1 MPATRSAAV
10 RAGLSGT
17 VGAALLLATLAPTIS
32 SASPDGAGAD
42 VGGGPST
49 VELVAAS
56 LPVPT
61 TVRPE
66 DVAAA
71 ELARD
76 RQQASRSQQRAAL
89 VAAQQTAQAGPV
101 RPVADVDQ
109 PPPSPEPAPAPPAVV
124 GERYTTTALNVRSTP
139 GGSVVT
145 VLERGATVSITDRT
159 DGAWQ
164 QVRYDGQDLWVS
176 GEYLSSE
183 KPAPPAAP
191 AAPAASG
198 TTSAPSSG
206 TCSQGSGIESGLTA
220 NARAV
225 YRAVCGRWPQISGYG
240 GYRPDGG
247 SHGSGR
253 AVDIMVS
260 GSLGWEV
267 ANYVRANAGALGVS
281 EVIYAQ
287 QIWTVQRSGEGWRPM
302 SDRGSTT
309 ANHYDHVHVT
319 VY

>member
-17 VGAALLLATLAPTIS
+17 VGAALLLATLAPSVS
-32 SASPDGAGAD
+32 SASPDGAPAD
-42 VGGGPST
+42 VGADPST

-61 TVRPE
+61 RVRPE
-66 DVAAA
+66 DVAAS

-89 VAAQQTAQAGPV
+89 VSAQQTMQVGPM
-101 RPVADVDQ
+101 RPLADVNQ
-109 PPPSPEPAPAPPAVV
+109 TPSPAQPAPAPPAVV
-124 GERYTTTALNVRSTP
+124 GERYTTTALNVRSSP

-145 VLERGATVSITDRT
+145 VLEQGATVAITDRS

-164 QVRYDGQDLWVS
+164 QIRYDGQDLWVS
-176 GEYLSSE
+176 GDYLSSE
-183 KPAPPAAP
+183 KPAPVAAP
-191 AAPAASG
+191 AAPGPSG
-198 TTSAPSSG
+198 ATSAPSSS

-260 GSLGWEV
+260 GPLGWEV

-281 EVIYAQ
+281 EVIYSQ

-302 SDRGSTT
+302 SDRGSAT